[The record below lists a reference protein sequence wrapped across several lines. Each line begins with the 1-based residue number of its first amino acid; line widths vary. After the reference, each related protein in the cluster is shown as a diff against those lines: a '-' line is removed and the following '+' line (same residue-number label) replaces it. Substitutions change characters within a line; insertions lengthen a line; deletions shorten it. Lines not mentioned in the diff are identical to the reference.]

1 MIVIAWIVIVINM
14 ILCLISFPQ
23 VFSNTTISA
32 RIAAFISLMVFA
44 LNSTFA
50 LMVIF

>member
-1 MIVIAWIVIVINM
+1 MIVIAWIAMVINM

-23 VFSNTTISA
+23 VFGGTTISA
-32 RIAAFISLMVFA
+32 RIAAFISLMVYA

-50 LMVIF
+50 FMVIF